1 MRNNTFYVLNIS
13 FLFFRGLYFEE
24 DILIFPQLF
33 ILKEFIATEN
43 LKEVYYFFFK
53 NMNYA
58 SQAGIFVLARTN

>member
-43 LKEVYYFFFK
+43 LKEVYYFFLK
-53 NMNYA
+53 
-58 SQAGIFVLARTN
+58 I